1 MTVKRIAVLT
11 CLDACKVCTGASCLT
26 AWNRRERGFAPYA
39 GEEAS
44 LEAFFHCNGCGTDPE
59 TDEGMRE
66 KLDRLQSI
74 GVDVVH
80 IGVCAVKERESGTLC
95 PAIAA
100 IRDMLHAR
108 GIETVVGT
116 H

>member
-74 GVDVVH
+74 GVDV
-80 IGVCAVKERESGTLC
+80 GTLC